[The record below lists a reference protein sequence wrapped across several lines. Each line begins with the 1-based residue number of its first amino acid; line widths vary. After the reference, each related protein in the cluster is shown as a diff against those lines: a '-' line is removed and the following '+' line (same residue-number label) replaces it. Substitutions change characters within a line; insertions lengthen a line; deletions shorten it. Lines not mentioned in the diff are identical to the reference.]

1 MKLSLYFIFYVVMIL
16 ELLIFIMERDEATD
30 KHNADVVEM
39 LTLSDDLA
47 REFQKPLDI
56 SVPENSTATIY
67 GASLQRALHRTGDSV
82 HVTLS
87 PLGLWSE
94 AERRSVSITIHDST
108 GALVAGE
115 KAGGPFR
122 LSVNKAT
129 GDAVLS
135 ALFAREG
142 TYKFTARC
150 SVRRSVPDYYP
161 SLVKDS
167 VNAKLRRVLGRDML
181 VRTAQGVPFT
191 VTVKGE
197 GQRLPPC
204 EYCGQ
209 GPYRK

>member
-30 KHNADVVEM
+30 KHSADVAEM
-39 LTLSDDLA
+39 LMLSDNLA

-56 SVPENSTATIY
+56 NVPENSTTTIY

-82 HVTLS
+82 HVILS
-87 PLGLWSE
+87 PLGLWSA
-94 AERRSVSITIHDST
+94 AERHAVAVTVYDST
-108 GALVAGE
+108 GKEIAREGNT
-115 KAGGPFR
+115 GPFAM
-122 LSVNKAT
+122 SVNKVT

-150 SVRRSVPDYYP
+150 TVRRSVPGYYP
-161 SLVKDS
+161 ALVKDS
-167 VNAKLRRVLGRDML
+167 VNAKLKRVLGRDL
-181 VRTAQGVPFT
+181 LISTDRGVPFSI
-191 VTVKGE
+191 TVKGE